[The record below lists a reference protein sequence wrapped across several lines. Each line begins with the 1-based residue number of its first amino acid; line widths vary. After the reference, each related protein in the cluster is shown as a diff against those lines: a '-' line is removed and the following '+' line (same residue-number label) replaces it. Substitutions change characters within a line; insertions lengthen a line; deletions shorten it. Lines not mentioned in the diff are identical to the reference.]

1 MDGAPEKQQENA
13 TWLVTE
19 FVLVGFSN
27 LPHLRYTL
35 FGLFF
40 LTYLVTLSGNITIIT
55 IIQVDRTLHTPMYRF
70 LAVLSLSETSYTL
83 VTIPNMLAHLL
94 MESQAISIPG
104 CRAQMFFFLGLGCSQ
119 CFLLT
124 LMGYDRYVAICH
136 PLRYS
141 VIMRPTVC
149 LRLGA
154 LVFCSGF
161 SVASIETSMIFSS
174 PFCGSNRVEH
184 FFCDIAPVLKLSC
197 SKSAGISLAIFFLS
211 VLVVLVSFLLVLLS
225 YAFIVAAILRI
236 PSAAGRRK
244 AFSTCAAHLTVVI
257 VHFGCASIIYLRPES
272 GARPEQDRLVAVFY
286 TVVTPLLNP
295 VVYTLRNKE
304 VRVALRRTLGR
315 SRGGVAPT
323 ALNEIGSSMRQ
334 LAVAETHHE
343 VHEDSAASSFGP
355 CVFDFAVMH
364 RSLQCRRSPADGATS
379 PAKRGR
385 AGRGSA
391 DRESEGCFLIVLRGE
406 EHPGASAIPWGTG

>member
-1 MDGAPEKQQENA
+1 MGLNLPPQESHAAPEKQQENV

-27 LPHLRYTL
+27 LPDLRTTL

-55 IIQVDRTLHTPMYRF
+55 IIQVDRTLHTPMYGF
-70 LAVLSLSETSYTL
+70 LALLSLSETSYTL

-94 MESQAISIPG
+94 MESQAISIPS
-104 CRAQMFFFLGLGCSQ
+104 CRAQMFFFLGLGCSH

-124 LMGYDRYVAICH
+124 LMGYDRCVAICH

-141 VIMRPTVC
+141 VMMRPTVC
-149 LRLGA
+149 LCLGA

-174 PFCGSNRVEH
+174 PFCSSDRVEH

-197 SKSAGISLAIFFLS
+197 SESAGKALVIFFLS
-211 VLVVLVSFLLVLLS
+211 VLVVLVSFLLILLS
-225 YAFIVAAILRI
+225 YAFIVAAVVRI

-257 VHFGCASIIYLRPES
+257 VHFGCASVIYLRPES
-272 GARPEQDRLVAVFY
+272 GGRPDQDRLVAVFY

-304 VRVALRRTLGR
+304 VRVALRRTLAR
-315 SRGGVAPT
+315 SRG
-323 ALNEIGSSMRQ
+323 I
-334 LAVAETHHE
+334 
-343 VHEDSAASSFGP
+343 F
-355 CVFDFAVMH
+355 
-364 RSLQCRRSPADGATS
+364 
-379 PAKRGR
+379 K
-385 AGRGSA
+385 
-391 DRESEGCFLIVLRGE
+391 
-406 EHPGASAIPWGTG
+406 

>member
-1 MDGAPEKQQENA
+1 MKVPEKQRENA

-19 FVLVGFSN
+19 FMLVGFSN
-27 LPHLRYTL
+27 LPDLRTTL
-35 FGLFF
+35 FALFF
-40 LTYLVTLSGNITIIT
+40 LTYLVTLSGNVTIIT
-55 IIQVDRTLHTPMYRF
+55 IIHADRTLHTPMYRF
-70 LAVLSLSETSYTL
+70 LAVLSLSETCYTL

-104 CRAQMFFFLGLGCSQ
+104 CQAQMFFFLGLGCSH

-149 LRLGA
+149 LCLGA
-154 LVFCSGF
+154 LVFCSRF
-161 SVASIETSMIFSS
+161 SVALMETSLIFSS
-174 PFCGSNRVEH
+174 PFCGSHFVEH

-197 SKSAGISLAIFFLS
+197 AESASKALAIFFLS
-211 VLVVLVSFLLVLLS
+211 ILVVLVSFLLILLS
-225 YAFIVAAILRI
+225 YTFIVAALLRI
-236 PSAAGRRK
+236 PSAAGRHK

-272 GARPEQDRLVAVFY
+272 GGNPDQDRLVAVFY

-304 VRVALRRTLGR
+304 VRVALRRTLAR
-315 SRGGVAPT
+315 SRG
-323 ALNEIGSSMRQ
+323 
-334 LAVAETHHE
+334 
-343 VHEDSAASSFGP
+343 
-355 CVFDFAVMH
+355 
-364 RSLQCRRSPADGATS
+364 
-379 PAKRGR
+379 
-385 AGRGSA
+385 
-391 DRESEGCFLIVLRGE
+391 VLK
-406 EHPGASAIPWGTG
+406 